1 MPCVDN
7 KSLIYNI
14 KELPE
19 TFSVSDGDLLLIETE
34 EGTNIMD
41 FANFVI
47 GLDNTTFGTT
57 ITQHT
62 TDIDSLSSNFVSLS
76 NQVNTD
82 MSDLSASVV
91 GSTTKALITLS
102 GDNEFSALT
111 VASTNIAS
119 VEYVVASHVV
129 RFNFENNFSNTNY
142 IILPSAPVLE
152 TASQKFVQFVES
164 DKATNYVDL
173 SAINI
178 DNGSIAYT
186 LTSSAIGFQIQTF

>member
-7 KSLIYNI
+7 KNLIYNI

-19 TFSVSDGDLLLIETE
+19 TFSVADGDLLLIETD

-41 FANFVI
+41 FANFII

-62 TDIDSLSSNFVSLS
+62 TDISTLSSDFDSLSS
-76 NQVNTD
+76 QVDTD
-82 MSDLSASVV
+82 MTELSATIV
-91 GSTTKALITLS
+91 GNTTKALVTLS
-102 GDNEFSALT
+102 GDDAFSAVT
-111 VASTNIAS
+111 VASNNIAS

-129 RFNFENNFSNTNY
+129 RFNFDNNFSNTNY

>member
-7 KSLIYNI
+7 KNLIYNI

-19 TFSVSDGDLLLIETE
+19 TFSVADGDLLLIETD

-41 FANFVI
+41 FANFII

-82 MSDLSASVV
+82 MSELSASVV

-102 GDNEFSALT
+102 AQDLYGPKLLKG
-111 VASTNIAS
+111 TNITS
-119 VEYVVASHVV
+119 VEYIVASHVV
-129 RFNFENNFSNTNY
+129 RFNLDTNLPNTNY
-142 IILPSAPVLE
+142 IILP
-152 TASQKFVQFVES
+152 TAAVANSTNELVQFAEA
-164 DKATNYVDL
+164 DKNTNYVDL

-178 DNGSIAYT
+178 LDGGLAANATT
-186 LTSSAIGFQIQTF
+186 LGFQIQTF

>member
-7 KSLIYNI
+7 KNLIYNI

-19 TFSVSDGDLLLIETE
+19 TFSVADGDLFLIETD

-41 FANFVI
+41 FANFII

-62 TDIDSLSSNFVSLS
+62 TDISTLSSDFDSLSS
-76 NQVNTD
+76 QVDTD
-82 MSDLSASVV
+82 MTELSATIV
-91 GSTTKALITLS
+91 GNTTKALVTLS
-102 GDNEFSALT
+102 GDDAFSAVT
-111 VASTNIAS
+111 VVSNNIAS
-119 VEYVVASHVV
+119 VEYIVASHVV
-129 RFNFENNFSNTNY
+129 RFNFNNNFSNTNY